1 MSKRAEIL
9 DQSTDTSLGLG
20 TLSLLRT
27 LGLLSLGL
35 LLLAYVGVAA
45 YQRQEAYT
53 DAEVRLDRATR
64 IAQEHALKVFDTN
77 ETMLARVMDAVGQ
90 QEVAALKARESQLH
104 QQMLA
109 MSRNKPQIQSMW
121 VLGPDGRP
129 VATDRS
135 LPAPADLDV
144 SDRDYFQWHRAHR
157 DGLFVSGILKGRAT
171 GTRFFDMSRGRYLA
185 DGRFAGVVSVSLS
198 PEYFEAFHKELVAH
212 EPGLAITMVRDD
224 GAVLTRSPNGTG
236 NHTRLDANSVLMT
249 AIRSAPTDGRTN
261 GISPFDGRER
271 MFKYRK
277 IGDYPVYVAAGIDLA
292 EVQSRW
298 LSEMGLI
305 AAVGLPALVGFFFT
319 GRAALRRTRE
329 SLQTAEQLKREAT
342 ARRKVEAA
350 LLQAQK
356 LEALGR
362 LTGGVAHDFNNALMI
377 INTNL
382 ALIKLKF
389 PQVAERQLEAIGTAV
404 KSATQLTRQLLAFS
418 RRQALVPQL
427 ISLQERLPVMNAM
440 LGPVLGSGVQL
451 ALEVAPDTAQ
461 VLVDPAELE
470 LALLNLAINAR
481 DAMPEGGTFRVS
493 ARNAVDDVP
502 PMMAGPAVLVEA
514 ADDGRGID
522 PKILHKVFEPFFT
535 TKPVGE
541 GTGLGLSQVY
551 GLCQRAHGT
560 VTVASEPG
568 KGTTVRMFFP
578 ATSKRLPDAAAR
590 AESDLP
596 HLGISMLLVED
607 NDQVAFAL
615 KDILETLHCKVT
627 RMDRGKAAYDWLARQ
642 EQLPDLML
650 SDIVMPGEMDG
661 AALARRVRVEF
672 PALKVILMTGHA
684 DQLES
689 LSHQGFEILPKPCS
703 AQVLSDAIRRAAG
716 KSAGAGLPP
725 ASAPTTA

>member
-1 MSKRAEIL
+1 MSKPAEIL
-9 DQSTDTSLGLG
+9 GQSTDTSLGLG

-27 LGLLSLGL
+27 LGLLSLAL

-45 YQRQEAYT
+45 YQHHEAYT
-53 DAEVRLDRATR
+53 DAELRLDRATR

-77 ETMLARVMDAVGQ
+77 ESMLARVMDAVGQ
-90 QEVAALKARESQLH
+90 QEVAVLKAREGQLH

-121 VLGPDGRP
+121 VQGPDGHP
-129 VATDRS
+129 LATDRR

-144 SDRDYFQWHRAHR
+144 SDRDYFQWHRSHR
-157 DGLFVSGILKGRAT
+157 GGLFVSEMLKGRAT

-198 PEYFEAFHKELVAH
+198 PEYFEAFHKELVAE

-249 AIRSAPTDGRTN
+249 AIRSAPTEGRTN

-319 GRAALRRTRE
+319 GRAALRKTRE

-342 ARRKVEAA
+342 ARRTVEAA

-427 ISLQERLPVMNAM
+427 ISLQERLPAMNAM
-440 LGPVLGSGVQL
+440 LGPVLGSGVQPS
-451 ALEVAPDTAQ
+451 LEVAPDTAQ

-493 ARNAVDDVP
+493 ARNAVDDLP
-502 PMMAGPAVLVEA
+502 PMMTGPAVLVEA
-514 ADDGRGID
+514 ADDGCGID

-535 TKPVGE
+535 TKPVGA

-560 VTVASEPG
+560 ATVASEPG

-578 ATSKRLPDAAAR
+578 AASKRLPDALR
-590 AESDLP
+590 TESELP

-607 NDQVAFAL
+607 NDQIALAL

-627 RMDRGKAAYDWLARQ
+627 RMDRGKAAYEWLARQ

-703 AQVLSDAIRRAAG
+703 AQVLSDAIRRVTG
-716 KSAGAGLPP
+716 KSATAGRPSTPL
-725 ASAPTTA
+725 TGT